1 MIPEGAHIVVDPNQP
16 MPMEMLGQVTS
27 SYYSP
32 NVNRSIAMAM
42 LKGGHSIM
50 GQTVYLPMLDGDVI
64 EAEITDTVF
73 FDPKGE
79 RIDG

>member
-1 MIPEGAHIVVDPNQP
+1 
-16 MPMEMLGQVTS
+16 
-27 SYYSP
+27 
-32 NVNRSIAMAM
+32 M
-42 LKGGHSIM
+42 LKGGHSM
-50 GQTVYLPMLDGDVI
+50 LGQTVYLPMLDGDVI